1 LVKKTTNESVPLPLN
16 EEVLN
21 LINTTEKPEFPG
33 GMKNFYQFVAD
44 NFQMP
49 TDVKL
54 KGKVYVMFIIEKDG
68 SITNAN
74 ILRDIGFG
82 TGEEALRV
90 IKLSPKWIPA
100 QKDGVPV
107 RVQYSLPITIMSSN
121 L

>member
-1 LVKKTTNESVPLPLN
+1 MPQESTKESNPPLSN
-16 EEVLN
+16 DVVFN
-21 LINTTEKPEFPG
+21 VAGITEKPEFPG
-33 GMKNFYQFVAD
+33 GMEKFYKFVGN
-44 NFQMP
+44 NFQAP
-49 TDVKL
+49 TEPNL

-68 SITNAN
+68 SITNVSV
-74 ILRDIGFG
+74 LRDIGHG
-82 TGEEALRV
+82 TGEEATRV